1 MIYVLMITIIDSVK
15 FKDIIYHRKAQT
27 FHEFTI
33 KDSTILSE
41 SVTKS
46 PNITDDFLRILD
58 R

>member
-27 FHEFTI
+27 FNDFTI
-33 KDSTILSE
+33 KDSIFLSE